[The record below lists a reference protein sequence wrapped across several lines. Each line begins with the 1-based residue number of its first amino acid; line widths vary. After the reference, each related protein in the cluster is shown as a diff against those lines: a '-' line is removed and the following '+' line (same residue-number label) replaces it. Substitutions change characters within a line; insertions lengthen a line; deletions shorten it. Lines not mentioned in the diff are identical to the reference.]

1 VGFIELSSIKKEMD
15 SMAIRPDG
23 AEEYDV
29 TNFKPRG
36 TYTKE
41 EIEKMENAKLK
52 CLELLKKIQQETKQS
67 KGEY

>member
-1 VGFIELSSIKKEMD
+1 
-15 SMAIRPDG
+15 MAIRPDG